1 MAAYKHI
8 HGRQLGAFGSLTYR
22 SHAPC
27 PPACMQ
33 LRMPR
38 PRRGDQRPIPARRP
52 ASTSGAASAA
62 LPAMQHGRAQTR
74 HPHIRAAG
82 GATSSR
88 VRQRTGQRP
97 GADLQ
102 GPDLRGARR
111 GSRTRQL
118 GSRPGSARPCLAAA
132 GNPWTAHAQVRS
144 PRVLHANRARAALP
158 TAQQRADGSRRAP
171 RGSARRRNGS
181 QDGPSAY
188 SGAAQVP

>member
-1 MAAYKHI
+1 MAAHKHI

-33 LRMPR
+33 LRMLR
-38 PRRGDQRPIPARRP
+38 PRRGDQHPIPARRP

-74 HPHIRAAG
+74 HPHTRAAG

-102 GPDLRGARR
+102 GPDPRGARR
-111 GSRTRQL
+111 GSADRAHGSSAAGPEAHDHVSQHSSRQSVDSPRTSPLAACATCESSKSRPSNRTVARERQL
-118 GSRPGSARPCLAAA
+118 
-132 GNPWTAHAQVRS
+132 QS
-144 PRVLHANRARAALP
+144 PTRKRA
-158 TAQQRADGSRRAP
+158 
-171 RGSARRRNGS
+171 
-181 QDGPSAY
+181 
-188 SGAAQVP
+188 